1 MLHISI
7 ISTYIYFC
15 FSFYVNPFNSNH
27 VFNKPQH
34 MPSTINNLGIFLLST
49 QIKSTITFIRTK
61 ILHNLYTI
69 VVDIYNTYVIFTLL
83 DTVTS
88 LMSLEVTKESEVT
101 TLLKKILF
109 TSLGFTCHYW
119 NRSSIRSSNITKE
132 FDTQSSYSI

>member
-1 MLHISI
+1 
-7 ISTYIYFC
+7 
-15 FSFYVNPFNSNH
+15 
-27 VFNKPQH
+27 

-88 LMSLEVTKESEVT
+88 LMSLEVTKE
-101 TLLKKILF
+101 
-109 TSLGFTCHYW
+109 
-119 NRSSIRSSNITKE
+119 
-132 FDTQSSYSI
+132 